1 MNSQEINKTYPENHV
16 SDDQTASD
24 CAADTRS
31 VTGVPAPVVVHVEH
45 LKKYYPAGSAGF
57 GKPQKVLKAVD
68 DVSLDIH
75 EGEII
80 GIVGE
85 SGCGKSTLGR
95 SILRLFPVTDGKI
108 LFDGTDITHM
118 DRRQLKNYRRNM
130 QMIFQNPFSSF
141 NPKQRIGKAL
151 MEVGKVYG
159 MTDSEVRERISQLMN
174 DINLPQDFLHRM
186 PSELSG
192 GQLQRLA
199 IARAL
204 ILNPRF
210 IVADEP
216 VSALDV
222 SVQAQIL
229 NLITDLRKK
238 MNMTMMFISHE
249 MTVVEHTCDYV
260 CVMYLGRIIEMA
272 PTKELFRNI
281 THPYTKA
288 LMSAIPKAHPD
299 EVKERIVLEGDIPS
313 PIDLPGGCSFAS
325 RCSYCTQECRELR
338 PELKDLGNGHFAAC
352 HHVQEQKG

>member
-1 MNSQEINKTYPENHV
+1 MNREQQKDAGRVI
-16 SDDQTASD
+16 
-24 CAADTRS
+24 
-31 VTGVPAPVVVHVEH
+31 VHVEH
-45 LKKYYPAGSAGF
+45 LKKYFPVGSAGF
-57 GKPQKVLKAVD
+57 RKEPKQLKAVD

-95 SILRLFPVTDGKI
+95 AILRLFPVTDGKI
-108 LFDGTDITHM
+108 VFKGTDITRM
-118 DRRQLKNYRRNM
+118 DRKELKEYRRDM

-141 NPKQRIGKAL
+141 NPKQRIGNAL
-151 MEVGKVYG
+151 AEVGKVYG
-159 MTDSEVRERISQLMN
+159 MTESETNERIAELMEH
-174 DINLPQDFLHRM
+174 INLPMDFLHRM

-204 ILNPRF
+204 ILNPGF

-249 MTVVEHTCDYV
+249 MTVVEHTCDYI

-272 PTKELFRNI
+272 PTKELFAHI
-281 THPYTKA
+281 SHPYTRA
-288 LMSAIPKAHPD
+288 LMSAIPKAD
-299 EVKERIVLEGDIPS
+299 RMRKRKGSSWLYAKEANYGRNQ
-313 PIDLPGGCSFAS
+313 
-325 RCSYCTQECRELR
+325 RNR
-338 PELKDLGNGHFAAC
+338 
-352 HHVQEQKG
+352 

>member
-1 MNSQEINKTYPENHV
+1 MNSQLLKEYSGSGSP
-16 SDDQTASD
+16 DMQTASG
-24 CAADTRS
+24 S
-31 VTGVPAPVVVHVEH
+31 PAPVVVHVEH
-45 LKKYYPAGSAGF
+45 LKKYFPAGSSGF
-57 GKPQKVLKAVD
+57 GKAPKMLKAVD
-68 DVSLDIH
+68 DVTLDIH

-95 SILRLFPVTDGKI
+95 AILRLFPVTDGQI
-108 LFDGTDITHM
+108 LFDGADITHM

-130 QMIFQNPFSSF
+130 QMVFQNPFSSF

-151 MEVGKVYG
+151 AEVGKVYG
-159 MTDSEVRERISQLMN
+159 MTEVQAQERIDQLMN
-174 DINLPQDFLHRM
+174 DINLPQDYLQRM

-249 MTVVEHTCDYV
+249 MTVVEHICDYV

-281 THPYTKA
+281 SHPYTKA
-288 LMSAIPKAHPD
+288 LMSAIPKADPD

-313 PIDLPGGCSFAS
+313 PIDLPEGCSFAS
-325 RCSYCTQECRELR
+325 RCSFCTQECKECR
-338 PELKDLGNGHFAAC
+338 PLLKDLGNGHFAAC
-352 HHVQEQKG
+352 HHV

>member
-1 MNSQEINKTYPENHV
+1 MNREQQKDAGRII
-16 SDDQTASD
+16 
-24 CAADTRS
+24 
-31 VTGVPAPVVVHVEH
+31 VHVEH
-45 LKKYYPAGSAGF
+45 LKKYFPVGSAGF
-57 GKPQKVLKAVD
+57 RKEPKQLKAVD

-95 SILRLFPVTDGKI
+95 AILRLFPVTDGKI
-108 LFDGTDITHM
+108 VFKGTDITRM
-118 DRRQLKNYRRNM
+118 DRKELKEYRRDM

-141 NPKQRIGKAL
+141 NPKQRIGNAL
-151 MEVGKVYG
+151 AEVGKVYG
-159 MTDSEVRERISQLMN
+159 MTESETNERIAELMEH
-174 DINLPQDFLHRM
+174 INLPMDFLHRM

-204 ILNPRF
+204 ILNPGF

-249 MTVVEHTCDYV
+249 MTVVEHTCDYI

-272 PTKELFRNI
+272 PTKELFAHI
-281 THPYTKA
+281 SHPYTRA
-288 LMSAIPKAHPD
+288 LMSAIPKADPD
-299 EVKERIVLEGDIPS
+299 EEKERIVLEGDIPS
-313 PIDLPGGCSFAS
+313 AIDLPEGCSFAS
-325 RCSYCTQECRELR
+325 RCFACTQECRERR

-352 HHVQEQKG
+352 HHTG

>member
-1 MNSQEINKTYPENHV
+1 MLKNDDLINRDH
-16 SDDQTASD
+16 
-24 CAADTRS
+24 
-31 VTGVPAPVVVHVEH
+31 VVVHVEH
-45 LKKYYPAGSAGF
+45 LKKYFPAGSSGF
-57 GKPQKVLKAVD
+57 GRQPKLLKAVD

-75 EGEII
+75 EGEIV

-108 LFDGTDITHM
+108 IFNGTDITHM
-118 DRRQLKNYRRNM
+118 NRKELKNYRRDM

-141 NPKQRIGKAL
+141 NPKQRIGDAL

-159 MTDSEVRERISQLMN
+159 MSTSQVRERITELM
-174 DINLPQDFLHRM
+174 DYINLPLDYLQRM

-199 IARAL
+199 VARAL
-204 ILNPRF
+204 MLNPSF

-238 MNMTMMFISHE
+238 LKMTMMFISHE

-272 PTKELFRNI
+272 PTKELFSNLS
-281 THPYTKA
+281 HPYTQA
-288 LMSAIPKAHPD
+288 LMSAIPKSDPD
-299 EVKERIVLEGDIPS
+299 EVKERIVLEGDIPNA
-313 PIDLPGGCSFAS
+313 IDLPEGCSFAS
-325 RCSYCTQECRELR
+325 RCIHCTEECHKVR

-352 HHVQEQKG
+352 HHV

>member
-1 MNSQEINKTYPENHV
+1 MNREQQT
-16 SDDQTASD
+16 DDS
-24 CAADTRS
+24 R
-31 VTGVPAPVVVHVEH
+31 VVVHVEH
-45 LKKYYPAGSAGF
+45 LKKYYPVGQSGF
-57 GKPQKVLKAVD
+57 RKAPKLLKAVD
-68 DVSLDIH
+68 DISLDIH

-95 SILRLFPVTDGKI
+95 AILRLFPVTDGKI
-108 LFDGTDITHM
+108 VFNGTDITHM
-118 DRRQLKNYRRNM
+118 DRKALKKYRRDM

-141 NPKQRIGKAL
+141 NPKQRIESAL
-151 MEVGKVYG
+151 AEVGKVYD
-159 MTDSEVRERISQLMN
+159 MSEKETEKRIAELMEH
-174 DINLPQDFLHRM
+174 INLPMDFLQRM

-204 ILNPRF
+204 ILNPGF

-238 MNMTMMFISHE
+238 MNMTMLFISHE
-249 MTVVEHTCDYV
+249 MTVVEHTCDYI

-272 PTKELFRNI
+272 PTKELFAHI
-281 THPYTKA
+281 SHPYTRA
-288 LMSAIPKAHPD
+288 LMSAIPKADPD
-299 EVKERIVLEGDIPS
+299 EEKERIVLEGDIPS
-313 PIDLPGGCSFAS
+313 AIDLPEGCSFAS
-325 RCSYCTQECRELR
+325 RCFACTKECREKR
-338 PELKDLGNGHFAAC
+338 PELRDLGNRHFAAC
-352 HHVQEQKG
+352 HNLDI